1 MVIPI
6 TEEHPLEAVGVDVVP
21 VVLVMADVLNLM
33 NVVLMVAIVAEEE
46 EEEEVPK
53 VIKVVE
59 EIRIKDIGKTVFII
73 LDLVIFTWRKNCL
86 ALLTIVKQRIRVLIS
101 TSMIIF
107 QLKLQVEMYQLLLKR
122 YRRYLNV
129 NGPLY

>member
-46 EEEEVPK
+46 EEEVPK

-59 EIRIKDIGKTVFII
+59 EIKDIGKTVFII

>member
-33 NVVLMVAIVAEEE
+33 NVVLMVAIVAEE